1 MIDLGYEVFRD
12 SPVRIVIPQ
21 KLFFIQK
28 DDLDNKIDIL
38 LVYLHIFISLQK
50 SNISVRSSETAVDRK
65 NHR

>member
-50 SNISVRSSETAVDRK
+50 SNLSVRSSETAVDRK